1 MASRNIKQM
10 LDLGGRIAVVT
21 GGSRGLGLQIAES
34 LGELGAEVAI
44 TARKKIELDEA
55 LAYLEKR
62 GVKVTTW
69 VSDLSRKDQIEPL
82 VSGLLERYGKVDILV
97 NNAGTSWGA
106 PAETHPVEAWEK
118 VMALNLTARFMLS
131 QQIGLR
137 SMIPQKWGRIINN
150 ASIAGLIAPDPRIMR
165 AVAYNTSKAGV
176 IGLTRS
182 LAAEWGRHGITVNA
196 ICPGFFPS
204 RMTGGVLDDPTTR
217 FVLDGTPTGRLGN
230 DEDLKG
236 IVALMA
242 SEAGSHITGQALA
255 IDGGATAI

>member
-1 MASRNIKQM
+1 MASRNIRQM
-10 LDLGGRIAVVT
+10 LELGGKVAVVT

-44 TARKKIELDEA
+44 TARKKGELDEA
-55 LAYLEKR
+55 LAHLEQR
-62 GVKVTTW
+62 GVKVSTW

-82 VSGLLERYGKVDILV
+82 VNNLLDRYGKVDILI

-106 PAETHPVEAWEK
+106 PAEAHPVDAWEK
-118 VMALNLTARFMLS
+118 VMALNLTAMFMLS
-131 QQIGLR
+131 QQIGAR
-137 SMIPQKWGRIINN
+137 SMIPRRWGRIINN

-217 FVLDGTPTGRLGN
+217 LVLEGTPTGRLGN

-242 SEAGSHITGQALA
+242 SDAGAHINGQALA
-255 IDGGATAI
+255 IDGGATVI